1 MSGSETTRT
10 ERMEEPKARDP
21 AEDLA
26 MIRRLMQQSRGMV
39 QDAAVHYLLWGGLV
53 TAGLL
58 LTWASA
64 TGLIGLG
71 LWWIWPVAIGAGWVG
86 STWIGYRQDRAA
98 RVSTPAGRVMS
109 GIWLGAG
116 VTMTLIGFVGMG
128 TGALGSSAM
137 MAALASIMGAAY
149 FATGA
154 LHESRWPRLVAAGW
168 WAGAVALFLWPGV
181 HALLVMA
188 GLMAA
193 FHLVP
198 GLVIHRGGRGSA
210 GGTRREQPA

>member
-10 ERMEEPKARDP
+10 GRTEEPKGRDA

-26 MIRRLMQQSRGMV
+26 MIRRMMQQSRGMI
-39 QDAAVHYLLWGGLV
+39 QDAAAHYLLWGGLV

-64 TGLIGLG
+64 KGTIGLG

-86 STWIGYRQDRAA
+86 SMWIGYRQDRAA
-98 RVSTPAGRVMS
+98 RVSTPAGRVMA

-116 VTMTLIGFVGMG
+116 IAMTLIGFVGMG
-128 TGALGSSAM
+128 IGALASSAM
-137 MAALASIMGAAY
+137 MAALATIMGAAY
-149 FATGA
+149 FASGA
-154 LHESRWPRLVAAGW
+154 LHERQWPRFVAAGW

-188 GLMAA
+188 GLMSA

-198 GLVIHRGGRGSA
+198 GLVIYRDRRGRDS
-210 GGTRREQPA
+210 GTPREQPA